1 MKKIIVALDVHD
13 KTEALSLVKTLS
25 PWVDLFKVGP
35 ILFLTSG
42 PGLIRELKDRGKEV
56 FLDLKFHD
64 IPATVQRAVE
74 SAQQLGVY
82 SLTLHSAGGEE
93 MLKAASGVAPRP
105 KLWAVTI
112 LTSQAAAQAQVVE
125 RALLAKKGGC
135 DGVIASPLEIEAI
148 KKACGKD
155 FAVITPGVRLE
166 DRHDDQKRTA
176 TPAAAIQAGADFIVV
191 GRPIIAAPDPAAV
204 ARLITE
210 QIGNNGDGSI

>member
-13 KTEALSLVKTLS
+13 KSKALSLVKTLS
-25 PWVDLFKVGP
+25 PWVDVFKIGP
-35 ILFLTSG
+35 VLFLPGG
-42 PGLIRELKDRGKEV
+42 PEFVKAVKGMGKEI

-74 SAQQLGVY
+74 SAQTLGVY
-82 SLTLHSAGGEE
+82 SLTLHSAGGED
-93 MLKAASGVAPRP
+93 MLKAASGVTPRP

-112 LTSQAAAQAQVVE
+112 LTSQAATQEQVVE

-155 FAVITPGVRLE
+155 FMVVTPGVRLE

-176 TPAAAIQAGADFIVV
+176 TPAAAVKAGADFIVV
-191 GRPIIAAPDPAAV
+191 GRPIIAAADPAAV
-204 ARLITE
+204 ARQIDE
-210 QIGNNGDGSI
+210 QINNIK